1 MQPRDRFIAALERRA
16 PTPGQRVPHF
26 ELVFFLTMEAFG
38 KVHPSH
44 RNYRQWDQ
52 MEEKERELHR
62 KEMAEIFVATA
73 ERFEHDAI
81 FIHPNPGDIE
91 ETMLLIDKIREI
103 ERRPLLHHAARR
115 RHLQHPGRRPHGR
128 FLVSAGG

>member
-52 MEEKERELHR
+52 MEEKERELIATTWPMFSSPRPTVSRTTLSSSTRTLAMSR
-62 KEMAEIFVATA
+62 KPCAWSI
-73 ERFEHDAI
+73 
-81 FIHPNPGDIE
+81 
-91 ETMLLIDKIREI
+91 
-103 ERRPLLHHAARR
+103 
-115 RHLQHPGRRPHGR
+115 
-128 FLVSAGG
+128 

>member
-62 KEMAEIFVATA
+62 NDMADVFIATA
-73 ERFEHDAI
+73 DRFENDAI
-81 FIHPNPGDIE
+81 FIHPNPGDVE
-91 ETMLLIDKIREI
+91 ETMR
-103 ERRPLLHHAARR
+103 
-115 RHLQHPGRRPHGR
+115 
-128 FLVSAGG
+128 LVD